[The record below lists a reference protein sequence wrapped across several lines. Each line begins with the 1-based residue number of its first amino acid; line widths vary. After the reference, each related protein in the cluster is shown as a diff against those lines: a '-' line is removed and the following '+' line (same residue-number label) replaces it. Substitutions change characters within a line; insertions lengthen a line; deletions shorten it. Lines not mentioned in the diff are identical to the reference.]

1 MWGLDEA
8 ASKLR
13 EAWGAEFDTE
23 GGWRQLVEDLTANA
37 TSDEGLDGIGSVLG
51 LTQLQT
57 ATKLRPAVAALPGSR
72 LPAEATGGVFSLL
85 EKAQQVLKEKGASLT
100 DDAPTMVV
108 NDLAGQRM
116 YYILH
121 QILLTAA
128 LTQYVVAVSLEHELT
143 EALGEDED
151 QIFGMTHGENLD
163 FWLSSI
169 AARAPS
175 VRIVVVCT
183 KLDLVSEEVK
193 ERRLDALWES
203 FRGRVYERQIA
214 DIVCVSSKTGEGVEA
229 VRQLL
234 QAQAKPYDESD
245 GSGLLRYG
253 QPVPVS
259 WFKFQALAKEMAST
273 KGVRRAPL
281 AEVVQLAKECEVDEA
296 EVPRMLR
303 EFHDIG
309 MLLWHDEPKM
319 REMVVLDVQWVVDKM
334 TALLCHRTIKA
345 RARAHPASRRVWND
359 LRQGRL
365 SPRLL
370 PELWPELEETER
382 HSLLAYMAGFG
393 LCCRLAEFACPE
405 ADWPYIVPSLLPA
418 VADDAAVWALD
429 PEHDRQLRVRCIHA
443 EAQDWGDAHGFL
455 PDTLFF
461 QVVSALLTDA
471 TGHSMVDNAFEDLYV
486 DRVVVRGDQ
495 RFMLRHYRQQQCL
508 ELTVH
513 GGEANG
519 QACRLAAQQLRECLV
534 KLQAG
539 FGVQFR
545 FEILCTVHGER
556 RYRALDSLPHSCE
569 EAQPWLPR
577 AHPPEPEPEILRC
590 PDGSGD
596 EPEPELEPEPAEAGA
611 QEYRTCL
618 DRHYVQLEVRKAKEE
633 GKNIMTVF
641 EKEERRHSFFDYGKA
656 WAKYGGGE
664 WEFLLNIASINYNRQ
679 RDEAAAMIDR
689 ILRRANNELPPPS
702 ETPINQPGCWDF
714 FLSHGQALAGD
725 QVKMLC
731 FLLRQ
736 RKKPNGENYTVWY
749 DNDMDDCSTEA
760 MLEGVK
766 GCGNFVLFF
775 SGDPPVILVRSGAPP
790 SAAAVAVTGSSSGV
804 TAQSKDT
811 PSEGI
816 PPLVVGAAATAGG
829 DGGGGAAAAAVTDA
843 PAQQQQTVRAWL
855 SSVKL
860 DVCIAPLA
868 ELGYDDDLDMVREG
882 DDDEVADMLR
892 AISAIAGVKKPTVKK
907 FTRELEK
914 LRSEPS

>member
-1 MWGLDEA
+1 M
-8 ASKLR
+8 
-13 EAWGAEFDTE
+13 
-23 GGWRQLVEDLTANA
+23 
-37 TSDEGLDGIGSVLG
+37 
-51 LTQLQT
+51 
-57 ATKLRPAVAALPGSR
+57 
-72 LPAEATGGVFSLL
+72 
-85 EKAQQVLKEKGASLT
+85 
-100 DDAPTMVV
+100 
-108 NDLAGQRM
+108 
-116 YYILH
+116 
-121 QILLTAA
+121 
-128 LTQYVVAVSLEHELT
+128 
-143 EALGEDED
+143 
-151 QIFGMTHGENLD
+151 
-163 FWLSSI
+163 
-169 AARAPS
+169 
-175 VRIVVVCT
+175 
-183 KLDLVSEEVK
+183 
-193 ERRLDALWES
+193 
-203 FRGRVYERQIA
+203 
-214 DIVCVSSKTGEGVEA
+214 
-229 VRQLL
+229 
-234 QAQAKPYDESD
+234 
-245 GSGLLRYG
+245 
-253 QPVPVS
+253 
-259 WFKFQALAKEMAST
+259 
-273 KGVRRAPL
+273 
-281 AEVVQLAKECEVDEA
+281 
-296 EVPRMLR
+296 
-303 EFHDIG
+303 
-309 MLLWHDEPKM
+309 
-319 REMVVLDVQWVVDKM
+319 
-334 TALLCHRTIKA
+334 
-345 RARAHPASRRVWND
+345 
-359 LRQGRL
+359 
-365 SPRLL
+365 
-370 PELWPELEETER
+370 
-382 HSLLAYMAGFG
+382 
-393 LCCRLAEFACPE
+393 
-405 ADWPYIVPSLLPA
+405 
-418 VADDAAVWALD
+418 
-429 PEHDRQLRVRCIHA
+429 RCIHA

-519 QACRLAAQQLRECLV
+519 QAYRLAAQQLRECLV

-545 FEILCTVHGER
+545 FEVLCTVHGER

-633 GKNIMTVF
+633 GKNIITVF

-790 SAAAVAVTGSSSGV
+790 SAAAAAVTGSSSGV

-829 DGGGGAAAAAVTDA
+829 DGDGGGAAAAVTDA
-843 PAQQQQTVRAWL
+843 PAQQQQQTVRAWL

-882 DDDEVADMLR
+882 DDEEVADMLR